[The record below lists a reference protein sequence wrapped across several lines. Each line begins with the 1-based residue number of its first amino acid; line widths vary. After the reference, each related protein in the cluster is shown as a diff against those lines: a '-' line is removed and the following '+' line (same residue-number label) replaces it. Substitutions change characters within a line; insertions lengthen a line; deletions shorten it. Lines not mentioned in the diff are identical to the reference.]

1 MKLAIKFFFQGSA
14 EQMKK
19 KLLAIVLMILIVP
32 LAGELKF
39 FPFDSEFS
47 SFRISFG
54 SPMFLFFLLWLRNT
68 SFLLTG
74 FLAGSAVLITRMFL
88 DWSAGNALLSA
99 SFLLHTPAFFYYV
112 TYALIFHV
120 AKANDLYN
128 KPIHLGFLS
137 ILAEIT
143 ASMLELIL
151 SLTYSSAFVV
161 LTFPIISQILVIAV
175 IRSFF
180 ILSFFV
186 IMNLRHTEFLAEQQ
200 REQNK
205 HILLLIS
212 GLYAEIIQ
220 LTKSMK
226 NAEDITRDCYNVYKD
241 LQNEQLTF
249 QKDKLAENILGI
261 AGQVHEIKKDN
272 QRIYASLTQLISD
285 RELYDYMA
293 VAELADIIIQSH
305 QKYARSLHK
314 TITFDLQ
321 VEDNLPPLHVY
332 TVLSLVNNLVANA
345 VESIPDTGLVSLTIA
360 HNAEYITF
368 RVADT
373 GPGIP
378 LKKRKLIFK
387 PGYTTK
393 FDLSG
398 KPSTGMG
405 LPYVKYLANSLQGDI
420 LLENNPLHAETIFL
434 IQLPLQRLIK
444 EE

>member
-1 MKLAIKFFFQGSA
+1 
-14 EQMKK
+14 MKK
-19 KLLAIVLMILIVP
+19 NHLALLLMIFIVP

-39 FPFDSEFS
+39 FPFDSGFS

-54 SPMFLFFLLWLRNT
+54 SPMFLFFLLWLRNA

-74 FLAGSAVLITRMFL
+74 FCAGSAVLLFRMLL
-88 DWSAGNALLSA
+88 DWHTGDAILSA
-99 SFLLHTPAFFYYV
+99 SLFLHTPAFFYYV
-112 TYALIFHV
+112 TYALIFHF

-128 KPIHLGFLS
+128 KPIHLGLLS

-143 ASMLELIL
+143 SSMLELIL

-161 LTFPIISQILVIAV
+161 LTFPIISQMLIIAV

-200 REQNK
+200 RKQNN

-212 GLYAEIIQ
+212 DLYAEIIQ

-241 LQNEQLTF
+241 LQDEQTTF

-285 RELYDYMA
+285 RKLYDYMA
-293 VAELADIIIQSH
+293 VVELADIIIQSH
-305 QKYARSLHK
+305 QKYASSLHK
-314 TITFDLQ
+314 TITFNVQL
-321 VEDNLPPLHVY
+321 EDNIPPLHVY

-345 VESIPDTGLVSLTIA
+345 VESILDTGSISLTISQKA
-360 HNAEYITF
+360 QYIAF

-378 LKKRKLIFK
+378 EKKRTLIFK

-398 KPSTGMG
+398 NPSTGMG
-405 LPYVKYLANSLQGDI
+405 LPYVKYLVNSLQGDI
-420 LLENNPLHAETIFL
+420 LLENNSLHEETIFL
-434 IQLPLQRLIK
+434 IQIPLQRLIK